1 MEKIAECQH
10 APPLVL
16 EGRAPDNAAFRYRAL
31 LDSVQ
36 YPELEARIH
45 KLGRRRHSHTL
56 AHKLKKERKM
66 TTQNRIWCGIDVSQD
81 KLSVALD
88 VKPRSDVRDIVQK
101 DFARTISGVHDML
114 EWCSTYNVKP
124 LNLSVL
130 MEATGRY
137 SRELLQW
144 FQNNFPDINVSMG
157 NPRRIKHFIESCNL
171 GNKTDKL
178 DSMAMARMGTV
189 QNPDK
194 THLPPAEYLQLQE
207 MVRARDDLV
216 TKLRSMEVSMAGMP
230 DPTSFAAVTFKR
242 VVKVMAAEL
251 KKLDDEIMDFVQRI
265 PEIRAVVKRMCTMP
279 GIGVISACTI
289 LSELGPFSSK
299 FTRSMFSAYT
309 GLQPLV
315 KQSGTSLNRA
325 MISKNGSPLL
335 RKVLYLCSIH
345 ATKKISHLAA
355 LYSRLLMKGRKPL
368 TARCACMRKML
379 LILRSMVLNQR
390 DFDPKYV

>member
-1 MEKIAECQH
+1 
-10 APPLVL
+10 
-16 EGRAPDNAAFRYRAL
+16 
-31 LDSVQ
+31 
-36 YPELEARIH
+36 
-45 KLGRRRHSHTL
+45 
-56 AHKLKKERKM
+56 
-66 TTQNRIWCGIDVSQD
+66 
-81 KLSVALD
+81 
-88 VKPRSDVRDIVQK
+88 
-101 DFARTISGVHDML
+101 
-114 EWCSTYNVKP
+114 
-124 LNLSVL
+124 
-130 MEATGRY
+130 
-137 SRELLQW
+137 
-144 FQNNFPDINVSMG
+144 
-157 NPRRIKHFIESCNL
+157 
-171 GNKTDKL
+171 
-178 DSMAMARMGTV
+178 
-189 QNPDK
+189 
-194 THLPPAEYLQLQE
+194 
-207 MVRARDDLV
+207 
-216 TKLRSMEVSMAGMP
+216 MAGMP

-251 KKLDDEIMDFVQRI
+251 KKLDDEIMDFVQRM

-309 GLQPLV
+309 GLQPLI
-315 KQSGTSLNRA
+315 KQSGTSVNRA

-390 DFDPKYV
+390 DFNPKYV